1 VIQQVFLDYI
11 HYINRLVEKPEWYN
25 ALTGNCTTEIRG
37 HTRPYP
43 GRVKRDWR
51 LLANGYLDQL
61 MYEKKLVDT
70 SLPFSEL
77 KRKSIINPIAL
88 AADQDPDFSKKIR
101 QGLLGMD
108 PVQSSE

>member
-1 VIQQVFLDYI
+1 
-11 HYINRLVEKPEWYN
+11 
-25 ALTGNCTTEIRG
+25 
-37 HTRPYP
+37 
-43 GRVKRDWR
+43 
-51 LLANGYLDQL
+51 

-77 KRKSIINPIAL
+77 KRKSIINPKAL

-101 QGLLGMD
+101 QGLFGMD